1 MRDPRRGPVWQEE
14 AVELAEEAA
23 VDPEDVAE
31 AEAGEDLVVAGPGAR
46 ISRISPQLEH
56 ILNDCMVNVAS
67 Q

>member
-1 MRDPRRGPVWQEE
+1 M
-14 AVELAEEAA
+14 ELAEEAA

-31 AEAGEDLVVAGPGAR
+31 VEAGEDLVVAGPGAR
-46 ISRISPQLEH
+46 ISRISPHLEH